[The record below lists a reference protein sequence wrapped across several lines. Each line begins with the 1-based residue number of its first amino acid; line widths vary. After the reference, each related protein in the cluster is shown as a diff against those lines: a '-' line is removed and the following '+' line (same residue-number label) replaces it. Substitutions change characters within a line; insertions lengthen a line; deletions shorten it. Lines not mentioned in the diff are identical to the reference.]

1 MDTEDA
7 RRMAKL
13 LVAEIKLYE
22 PYKLER
28 GLRNNDILGSLADEI
43 AVARKKF
50 NRHFAN
56 DRYANV
62 FDEVLLSILAD
73 GDASKLGAK

>member
-7 RRMAKL
+7 RGMAKL

-28 GLRNNDILGSLADEI
+28 GLLNNDILGSLADEI

-50 NRHFAN
+50 NRYFAN

-62 FDEVLLSILAD
+62 
-73 GDASKLGAK
+73 